1 VSDSTN
7 LPVAPEFAETLGE
20 TAVET
25 LLEYLKDTNAPDS
38 IIQLTNNIEALGY
51 YLSECYRSPEQFQ
64 REPKDRLDIE
74 MITVET
80 INLIAACGGVFRG
93 PNGQTQPRNMPT
105 PVKVRKG

>member
-1 VSDSTN
+1 MSNINS

-20 TAVET
+20 TAVES
-25 LLEYLKDTNAPDS
+25 LLEYLKDTNAPES
-38 IIQLTNNIEALGY
+38 IIQLTNNIEAIGY
-51 YLSECYRSPEQFQ
+51 YLAECYRFPEQFQ

-93 PNGQTQPRNMPT
+93 PNGQTQPRNMPM